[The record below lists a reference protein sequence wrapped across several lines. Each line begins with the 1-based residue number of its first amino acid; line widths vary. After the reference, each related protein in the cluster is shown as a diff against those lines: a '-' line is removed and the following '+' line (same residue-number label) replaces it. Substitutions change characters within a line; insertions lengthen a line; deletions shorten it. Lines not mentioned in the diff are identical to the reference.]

1 MSSILDILNIP
12 FGYILKFC
20 NSLIPNYALTL
31 LVFAVI
37 MKILLFPL
45 GIKQQK
51 SQLKQAAL
59 RPKEMAIRKRYAG
72 RDDKATQQ
80 KMQQEILDLYQKENY
95 NPTGGC
101 LPLLIQFPVIISLYN
116 VIRNPLTYICRI
128 GDCVAGIKAQ
138 LVEMNLLE
146 VTEKGLYKIVSSGNA
161 VSCELD
167 YIQLLRD
174 NFAEISANTDM
185 GGLTFDKLPDF
196 HLFGNFLDLSATP
209 SFDNISWLLAIPVLT
224 FVFAFLSMKL
234 TRKFTYQAP
243 AQEDQA
249 NSGLSMKI
257 MDLMMPLFSVYICFI
272 VPAVIGVYWIY
283 QNILGVVQQYAL
295 SKMYPIPV
303 FTEED
308 YKKAE
313 KEMNGSVRKE
323 KKNSEKT
330 RSLHHIDDEEVKAAQ
345 KEEQKKLDANRP
357 ALKENADGSSPE
369 KKNAGDRPKPR
380 SLHHIDDEDYDEKGN
395 YIGTDEKTIKLLEEE
410 KNEKN

>member
-20 NSLIPNYALTL
+20 NTLIPNYALTL
-31 LVFAVI
+31 LVFAIV
-37 MKILLFPL
+37 MKLILFPL

-101 LPLLIQFPVIISLYN
+101 LPLLIQFPIIISLYN

-128 GDCVAGIKAQ
+128 GDYVDGIKSA
-138 LVEMNLLE
+138 LVDMNLLE
-146 VTEKGLYKIVSSGNA
+146 LTEKGLYKIVSTGNS

-174 NFAEISANTDM
+174 NFDAVSSATDL
-185 GGLTFDKLPDF
+185 GGLTLDKLPDF

-209 SFDNISWLLAIPVLT
+209 SFDNPSWLLAIPVLT
-224 FVFAFLSMKL
+224 FVFAYLSMKL

-243 AQEDQA
+243 SQEDQA
-249 NSGLSMKI
+249 NAGLSMKI
-257 MDLMMPLFSVYICFI
+257 MDLMMPLFSVYITFI
-272 VPAVIGVYWIY
+272 VPGVIGV
-283 QNILGVVQQYAL
+283 
-295 SKMYPIPV
+295 
-303 FTEED
+303 
-308 YKKAE
+308 
-313 KEMNGSVRKE
+313 
-323 KKNSEKT
+323 
-330 RSLHHIDDEEVKAAQ
+330 
-345 KEEQKKLDANRP
+345 
-357 ALKENADGSSPE
+357 
-369 KKNAGDRPKPR
+369 
-380 SLHHIDDEDYDEKGN
+380 
-395 YIGTDEKTIKLLEEE
+395 
-410 KNEKN
+410 